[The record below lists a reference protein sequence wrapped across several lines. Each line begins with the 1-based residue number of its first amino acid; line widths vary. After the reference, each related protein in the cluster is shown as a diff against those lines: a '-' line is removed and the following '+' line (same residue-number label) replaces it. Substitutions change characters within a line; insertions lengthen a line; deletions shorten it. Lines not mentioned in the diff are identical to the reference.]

1 MSRIANMTKCKHMFR
16 FASPMIKGI
25 AFYVLVFA
33 FVLRSLV
40 PAGFMPQY
48 NGESGLITI
57 EICTPEGSYTV
68 DMMLDGETG
77 GDSHQ
82 DALSHGH
89 ACTFGSLTL
98 QLFGADQANTEIA
111 FFPHIRLAIFGEHR
125 VNLPYFSVFGTPLGS
140 RAPPQSAIL

>member
-1 MSRIANMTKCKHMFR
+1 MTTCKKTFR
-16 FASPMIKGI
+16 NASTRIKGL
-25 AFYVLVFA
+25 AFYFLVFA
-33 FVLRSLV
+33 FVLRSLI
-40 PAGFMPQY
+40 PAGFMLQY
-48 NGESGLITI
+48 NADSSRFITI

-111 FFPHIRLAIFGEHR
+111 FFPHIRLAIFGEHS